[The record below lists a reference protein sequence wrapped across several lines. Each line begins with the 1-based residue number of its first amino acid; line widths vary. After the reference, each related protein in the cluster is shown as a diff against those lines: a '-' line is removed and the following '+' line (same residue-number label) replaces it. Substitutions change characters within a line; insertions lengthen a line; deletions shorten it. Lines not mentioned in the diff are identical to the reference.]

1 MPSKIAE
8 NNKKHVLGVQ
18 ANIWTEYIG
27 SSNKVEFTVLPR
39 VIALSEIAWTQ
50 PEKKNWKN
58 FSEQRAANQ
67 LAKLDQTNTFYRVP
81 EVYGITDT
89 TVYASEYTIRGLK
102 PSVEGA
108 KIYYTLDNYDPSEL
122 DLEYTGPVKITVPN
136 SKERVFK
143 AVVVTPSGKRSNYI
157 RVNIINTK
165 K

>member
-1 MPSKIAE
+1 M
-8 NNKKHVLGVQ
+8 
-18 ANIWTEYIG
+18 
-27 SSNKVEFTVLPR
+27 
-39 VIALSEIAWTQ
+39 
-50 PEKKNWKN
+50 
-58 FSEQRAANQ
+58 
-67 LAKLDQTNTFYRVP
+67 
-81 EVYGITDT
+81 
-89 TVYASEYTIRGLK
+89 IRGLK

-136 SKERVFK
+136 SKERVLK